1 MKTVKYKHYTVTKL
15 DSGTIQATKHGQT
28 ALPTKPLLREL
39 AQELN
44 VNLENANGN
53 SHITRQLGVL
63 IIRAIEEQ
71 NTEISNLKRS

>member
-28 ALPTKPLLREL
+28 ASPTKPLLREL

-44 VNLENANGN
+44 VNLENIYGN
-53 SHITRQLGVL
+53 LHITRQLGVL

-71 NTEISNLKRS
+71 EQRTSHHKKD